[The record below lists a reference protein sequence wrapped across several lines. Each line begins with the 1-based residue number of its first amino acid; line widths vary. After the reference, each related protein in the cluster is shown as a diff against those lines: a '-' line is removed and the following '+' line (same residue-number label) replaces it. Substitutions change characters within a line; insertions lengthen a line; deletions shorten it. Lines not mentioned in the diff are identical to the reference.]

1 MYEFAVQDFSSSEYK
16 EEASVSCLYCLYLTI
31 KIYSARKR
39 YISFGDKRG
48 FFFLLLR

>member
-1 MYEFAVQDFSSSEYK
+1 MYEFAVQDFSSPEYK

-39 YISFGDKRG
+39 YISLGIKEG
-48 FFFLLLR
+48 FFLLLR